1 MTNKPYDPV
10 AFAQALMRRPSI
22 TPADHGALDV
32 LQSALTDL
40 GFSCARYP
48 FAEVDNLYA
57 RLGEDGPNLCYAG
70 HTDVVPVGDEAAWT
84 VDPFAAEI
92 KDGKLWGRGAC
103 DMKASIAAFVAAVSN
118 YLAAHGRPK
127 GSISFLITG
136 DEEGPAVNG
145 TRKLLPAIT
154 EAGEV
159 LSHAIV
165 GEPTSEARFGDVV
178 KNGRRGSLN
187 GVVTATGRQGH
198 AAYPEKSANPV
209 PVLVDFLADIKGPL
223 DSGAPGFQPTNLE
236 VTSIDVANTAHNVIP
251 AEASARFNIRFN
263 TNHQGATLKSWLE
276 DKASEHARN
285 GVDLALDLR
294 VTGEAFY
301 TEPGDF
307 TDLISAAVNAE
318 MGASPAL
325 TTGGGTSDARF
336 IKDYCP
342 VAELGLR
349 NETAHKVD
357 EHVDIADIEA
367 LSRVFH
373 RILVGYFAD

>member
-1 MTNKPYDPV
+1 
-10 AFAQALMRRPSI
+10 
-22 TPADHGALDV
+22 
-32 LQSALTDL
+32 
-40 GFSCARYP
+40 
-48 FAEVDNLYA
+48 
-57 RLGEDGPNLCYAG
+57 
-70 HTDVVPVGDEAAWT
+70 
-84 VDPFAAEI
+84 
-92 KDGKLWGRGAC
+92 
-103 DMKASIAAFVAAVSN
+103 
-118 YLAAHGRPK
+118 
-127 GSISFLITG
+127 
-136 DEEGPAVNG
+136 
-145 TRKLLPAIT
+145 
-154 EAGEV
+154 
-159 LSHAIV
+159 
-165 GEPTSEARFGDVV
+165 
-178 KNGRRGSLN
+178 
-187 GVVTATGRQGH
+187 
-198 AAYPEKSANPV
+198 
-209 PVLVDFLADIKGPL
+209 
-223 DSGAPGFQPTNLE
+223 
-236 VTSIDVANTAHNVIP
+236 
-251 AEASARFNIRFN
+251 
-263 TNHQGATLKSWLE
+263 TLKSWLE